1 MLFDELLQE
10 FKEVMK
16 NNYGSRINEGK
27 CAFCGAALSNGQYCG
42 CNGAEKINRYF
53 KKFHNKFY
61 DLQNYADIGSDLKD
75 YYTVTTPKKFAGL
88 TFEDYR
94 TTDPNAGAKQKVLK
108 AVKDYYANCIYNY
121 LSGTN
126 LLLIGNYGTGKTMLA
141 SILCRQIAAKCF
153 NCKFINIVDLFE
165 EITATFYGNGK
176 VNTTDYI
183 NRYKKA
189 DFLFL
194 DDIDKREPTDYIKQ
208 ILYSVVNYRVE
219 NELPVVISANAMLN
233 ELEQKFGEAIIS
245 RLVEKSRVVLF
256 EQANE
261 RLV

>member
-1 MLFDELLQE
+1 M
-10 FKEVMK
+10 V
-16 NNYGSRINEGK
+16 R
-27 CAFCGAALSNGQYCG
+27 
-42 CNGAEKINRYF
+42 
-53 KKFHNKFY
+53 
-61 DLQNYADIGSDLKD
+61 
-75 YYTVTTPKKFAGL
+75 
-88 TFEDYR
+88 
-94 TTDPNAGAKQKVLK
+94 AKQ
-108 AVKDYYANCIYNY
+108 
-121 LSGTN
+121 
-126 LLLIGNYGTGKTMLA
+126 
-141 SILCRQIAAKCF
+141 CF
-153 NCKFINIVDLFE
+153 QV
-165 EITATFYGNGK
+165 FYGNGK